1 MREIQV
7 KDDLVVE
14 MLSRSCILKDNINK
28 GFDGIE
34 QFIDNLEKALI
45 DKDID
50 KARDYLNDFSLL
62 VTDSR
67 IVLNDLNTCQ
77 KLAIDEILSSQKFD

>member
-28 GFDGIE
+28 GSDGIE

-45 DKDID
+45 NKDID

>member
-14 MLSRSCILKDNINK
+14 MLSRSRILKDNINK

-62 VTDSR
+62 VTESR
-67 IVLNDLNTCQ
+67 IVINDLNTCQ

>member
-28 GFDGIE
+28 GFDSIE

-45 DKDID
+45 NKDID

-67 IVLNDLNTCQ
+67 IVINDLNTCQ